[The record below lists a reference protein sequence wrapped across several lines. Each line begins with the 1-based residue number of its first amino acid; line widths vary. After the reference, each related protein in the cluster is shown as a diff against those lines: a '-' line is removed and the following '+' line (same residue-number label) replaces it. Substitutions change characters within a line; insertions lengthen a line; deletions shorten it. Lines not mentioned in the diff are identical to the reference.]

1 MSMLAKTNAN
11 DFISEK
17 EYLTGEI
24 ISEVKHEYVNGEVF
38 AMAGTSKNHE
48 RISGNIYRKLG
59 SHLDG
64 SPCEPFGSDIKVRVP
79 TGSYRYPDCMV
90 VCDDDSDDE
99 YYTQSPIIL
108 VEVLSRSTRQVDEKD
123 KRMEYLNIPSLQEY
137 ILIEQDFV
145 DVEVVRRSSGWQ
157 SQHYFLGDELYLA
170 SIDLTISVEA
180 LYQRVK
186 NQDVEEYLL
195 AQQALQDEKEREE
208 GQEKE

>member
-1 MSMLAKTNAN
+1 MSTLAKKDTT

-17 EYLTGEI
+17 EYLDGEVT
-24 ISEVKHEYVNGEVF
+24 SEVKHEYVNGAVF

-48 RISGNIYRKLG
+48 RISVNILMEL
-59 SHLDG
+59 SLHLKNH
-64 SPCEPFGSDIKVRVP
+64 PCEPFGSDIKVRVP

-99 YYTQSPIIL
+99 YYIQSPVIL

-123 KRMEYLNIPSLQEY
+123 KRVEYLHIPSLQEY

-145 DVEVVRRSSGWQ
+145 DVEVVRRSAGWQ
-157 SQHYFLGDELYLA
+157 SQHYFLGDELYLE
-170 SIDLTISVEA
+170 SIDLTISVED

-186 NQDVEEYLL
+186 NQDVDEYLL
-195 AQQALQDEKEREE
+195 AQQALQDEKEEE
-208 GQEKE
+208 VKE